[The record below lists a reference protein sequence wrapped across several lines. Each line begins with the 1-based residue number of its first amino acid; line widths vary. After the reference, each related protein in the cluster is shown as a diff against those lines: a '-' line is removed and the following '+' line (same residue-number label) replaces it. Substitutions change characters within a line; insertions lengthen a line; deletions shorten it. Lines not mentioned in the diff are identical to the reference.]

1 MHDPPGELC
10 AAQQWTDRMS
20 HASLA
25 PALPRSISE
34 SRTGPGAFVIIVG
47 PDGVGKTTVAA
58 RLMGDYPGPASYF
71 HFVPPVFGP
80 LDERPGAAAPHRG
93 KGAPGGSRV
102 LGWVRALRN
111 FARYWIAYVVRVRPA
126 VRRGALVIGDRGAYG
141 YLVQPQAL
149 KFYGPATFATALL
162 RALPAPDLVVNLSAP
177 ADVIHQRKQE
187 LSPGEIRRELDA
199 WAALP
204 TPRLRTFDATEPP
217 SAIVRRILEAL

>member
-1 MHDPPGELC
+1 M

-20 HASLA
+20 HATLA
-25 PALPRSISE
+25 PTLAQSISAT
-34 SRTGPGAFVIIVG
+34 RTGPGAFVIIVG

-71 HFVPPVFGP
+71 HFVPPILGP

-93 KGAPGGSRV
+93 KGSPGGSRV

-111 FARYWIAYVVRVRPA
+111 FARYWLAYLVRVRPA

-141 YLVQPQAL
+141 YLVQPHAL
-149 KFYGPATFATALL
+149 KFYGPPSLAKALL

-177 ADVIHQRKQE
+177 ADVIHRRKQE
-187 LSPGEIRRELDA
+187 LSPIEIKGELEA
-199 WAALP
+199 WATLP
-204 TPRLRTFDATEPP
+204 TPRLRTFDATEAPD
-217 SAIVRRILEAL
+217 SIARRILEAL

>member
-1 MHDPPGELC
+1 
-10 AAQQWTDRMS
+10 MS
-20 HASLA
+20 HVTLTA
-25 PALPRSISE
+25 PRARPIPA

-71 HFVPPVFGP
+71 HFVPPVLGP
-80 LDERPGAAAPHRG
+80 LDERPEAAAPHRG

-102 LGWVRALRN
+102 LGWIRALRN
-111 FARYWIAYVVRVRPA
+111 FARYWLAYVLRVRPA
-126 VRRGALVIGDRGAYG
+126 VRRGALVVGDRGAYG
-141 YLVQPQAL
+141 YLVQPHAL
-149 KFYGPATFATALL
+149 KFYGPARFAEALL

-177 ADVIHQRKQE
+177 ADVIHRRKQE
-187 LSPGEIRRELDA
+187 LSPGEIRRELEA

-217 SAIVRRILEAL
+217 GAIARRILEVL